1 MGALI
6 RAKEWSNTPLG
17 PIDAWPQSLRSAV
30 SILLPSKAQIV
41 LFWGPDLVAIYND
54 AYRPVFGSKHPAAL
68 GMPARKC
75 WSEVWNVI
83 EPLFQSVVNTG
94 EAFWAKD
101 HLFGLE
107 RHGYVEETYF
117 DVSYDPVRDETGR
130 VGGLFCI
137 VSETTG
143 RIIGERRLGALRDL
157 GRVGN
162 GASSVGDVFRNA
174 AAVLEPYS
182 RDVPFAAFYRWDVG
196 EGSAYLESTTGLA
209 ADSTAA
215 PERIGP
221 ANRGD
226 SWPLGDESE
235 LVLADASW
243 TTLPGGPWPEAV
255 KQAVVLKI
263 ATPSQEPY
271 GYVVAR
277 HQPTAQLR

>member
-1 MGALI
+1 MTSPSRKFPQPLAADWLVGGGEMGALI
-6 RAKEWSNTPLG
+6 RAKAWSDTPLG
-17 PIDAWPQSLRSAV
+17 PIENWPQSLRSAV

-41 LFWGPDLVAIYND
+41 LFWGSDLVAIYND
-54 AYRPVFGSKHPAAL
+54 AYRPVFGAKHPAAL
-68 GMPARKC
+68 GMPAREC
-75 WSEVWNVI
+75 WREVWDI
-83 EPLFQSVVNTG
+83 LEPLFQSVVNTG

-101 HLFGLE
+101 LLFGLE

-196 EGSAYLESTTGLA
+196 DGSAYLESTTGLA
-209 ADSTAA
+209 ADSIAA
-215 PERIGP
+215 PERIEP

-235 LVLADASW
+235 LVLA
-243 TTLPGGPWPEAV
+243 
-255 KQAVVLKI
+255 
-263 ATPSQEPY
+263 
-271 GYVVAR
+271 
-277 HQPTAQLR
+277 